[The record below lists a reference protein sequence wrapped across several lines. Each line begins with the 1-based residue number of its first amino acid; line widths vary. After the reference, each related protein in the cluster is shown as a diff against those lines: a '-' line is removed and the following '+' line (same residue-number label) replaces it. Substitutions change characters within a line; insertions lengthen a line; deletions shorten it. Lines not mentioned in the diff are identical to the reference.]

1 MRPLIGSILFSA
13 TIGMVTA
20 ALIAAA
26 ILFYLIGHAQGFP
39 WTAALITG
47 LVISA
52 TDPVAVV
59 TQLKEANAPEK
70 LATLIEGIRL
80 LVDNTIHWFWC
91 GIVYSSFSSNNEP
104 MASE

>member
-59 TQLKEANAPEK
+59 T
-70 LATLIEGIRL
+70 
-80 LVDNTIHWFWC
+80 
-91 GIVYSSFSSNNEP
+91 
-104 MASE
+104 

>member
-1 MRPLIGSILFSA
+1 
-13 TIGMVTA
+13 MVTA

-59 TQLKEANAPEK
+59 T
-70 LATLIEGIRL
+70 
-80 LVDNTIHWFWC
+80 
-91 GIVYSSFSSNNEP
+91 
-104 MASE
+104 